1 MGSVGLSFRFDVQ
14 AGSVFN
20 KLRQMLLPAFL
31 GSNVSIHAPFHIV
44 IPLLGDTKVGGT
56 VIIIE

>member
-1 MGSVGLSFRFDVQ
+1 MGSEGLSFRFDVQ
-14 AGSVFN
+14 AGCVFN

-31 GSNVSIHAPFHIV
+31 GGNVAIHAPFHIL
-44 IPLLGDTKVGGT
+44 IAPLGDTQEGCA